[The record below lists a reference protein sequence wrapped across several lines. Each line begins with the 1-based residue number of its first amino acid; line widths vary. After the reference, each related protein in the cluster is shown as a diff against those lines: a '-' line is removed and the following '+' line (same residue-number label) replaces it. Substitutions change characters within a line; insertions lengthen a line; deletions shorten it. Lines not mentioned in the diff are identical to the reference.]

1 MNIEQDFLSSLN
13 KNQREAVEHTNGPV
27 LVVAGPGSG
36 KTRVIT
42 SRIAN
47 LIINNNVHPYQIAA
61 LTFTN
66 KAAKEMKQRIE
77 EIIPNPDNSMFVGTF
92 HSFCALALRRDGD
105 KIGLDRRFVIY
116 DDTDQIACMKMIME
130 ELNIDPDRYPPRAIL
145 STISKSKSKLID
157 AEGFKI
163 SKTNYFEEIVHRI
176 YEKYQA
182 QLINT
187 PAVDF
192 DDLLM
197 LTVKLFNTRKDIKET
212 YQERFKQVLVDEFQ
226 DTNTSQY
233 EIAKTLTATH
243 QNICVVGD
251 PDQSIYSWRNA
262 DIRNI
267 LSFQSDFPKA
277 KIIALEENYR
287 STKTIL
293 NAAQSIITQN
303 KNRVEKDLWTNNNKG
318 TRVSIYEAYNDK
330 EEAMFVIQQIRNII
344 ANYPLTLGDCAV
356 MYRVNA
362 QSRSLEE
369 ICLQTETP
377 YQIVGTLKFYQR
389 QEIKDTIAYLR
400 VSINKSDNV
409 SLMRIINNPPR
420 GIGTKTIDHLLWVS
434 KNRESSLYQTISEV
448 IQSETNNTGLNQR
461 AIKALTT
468 FKNMVDQIA
477 DNIQNKSLID
487 FIKFVLSFSGYQK
500 HIVNKP
506 DRGQERWE
514 NIQEFMNIANEFQEQ
529 NPEQGIGEF
538 LESISLMTDTDNLSD
553 EEEKLTL
560 ITLHQSKGLEFPV
573 VFMIGMEEGLL
584 PHSRSMED
592 EQEMEEERRLCYV
605 GMTRAKQ
612 ILYLVRAFKRG
623 FGNNFGPTIP
633 SRFLS
638 EIPDHLI
645 RYPFEDSRNLN
656 LPVFD
661 VESNTNTR
669 NNHDISNTKLQET
682 TSKSLDIDKGDKIIH
697 EAFGEGLVMEIKPTS
712 NDVELTIVFKDGAGV
727 KRFLGSIAPIKKQ

>member
-1 MNIEQDFLSSLN
+1 MKIEQEFLSSLN
-13 KNQREAVEHTNGPV
+13 TNQRQAVEHTQGPV

-47 LIINNNVHPYQIAA
+47 LIINNNVHAYQIAA

-66 KAAKEMKQRIE
+66 KAAKEMKHRIE
-77 EIIPNPDNSMFVGTF
+77 EIIPNTNNNMFVGTF
-92 HSFCALALRRDGD
+92 HSFCALVLRRDGD

-116 DDTDQIACMKMIME
+116 DDTDQIACIKMIME
-130 ELNIDPDRYPPRAIL
+130 ELDIDSERYPPRAIL
-145 STISKSKSKLID
+145 STISKSKSKLLD
-157 AEGFKI
+157 VEGFKA
-163 SKTNYFEEIVHRI
+163 SKTNYFEEIVVRI
-176 YEKYQA
+176 FERYQT
-182 QLINT
+182 QLLKT

-192 DDLLM
+192 DDLLL
-197 LTVKLFNTRKDIKET
+197 LTVKLFKSRKDVKES
-212 YQERFKQVLVDEFQ
+212 YQERFQQVLVDEFQ

-233 EIAKTLTATH
+233 EIAKMLTETH
-243 QNICVVGD
+243 HNICVVGD

-267 LSFQSDFPKA
+267 LSFQSDFPNA
-277 KIIALEENYR
+277 KVIALEENYR
-287 STKTIL
+287 STQTIL

-303 KNRVEKDLWTNNNKG
+303 KNRVEKDLWTNNDKG
-318 TRVSIYEAYNDK
+318 TRVSSYEAYNDK
-330 EEAMFVIQQIRNII
+330 EEAMFVIRQIRNII
-344 ANYPLTLGDCAV
+344 ANYPLTLRDCAV

-377 YQIVGTLKFYQR
+377 YQIVGSLKFYQR

-400 VSINKSDNV
+400 VAINTSDNV

-420 GIGTKTIDHLLWVS
+420 GIGTKTIDHLLWIS
-434 KNRESSLYQTISEV
+434 QNQELSLYETLSQTITGKENS
-448 IQSETNNTGLNQR
+448 TGLNQR
-461 AIKALTT
+461 AIKSLTA
-468 FKNMVDQIA
+468 FKNLVDQIV
-477 DNIQNKSLID
+477 DVVQNEPLID
-487 FIKFVLSFSGYQK
+487 FIKFVLSGSGYQK

-514 NIQEFMNIANEFQEQ
+514 NIQEFINIANEFQDL
-529 NPEQGIGEF
+529 NPEQGIEEF
-538 LESISLMTDTDNLSD
+538 LESISLMTDTDNLSEQED
-553 EEEKLTL
+553 KLTL

-623 FGNNFGPTIP
+623 FGGNFGPTIP
-633 SRFLS
+633 SRFIS

-645 RYPFEDSRNLN
+645 RHPFENSDVPN

-661 VESNTNTR
+661 IESNSHTR
-669 NNHDISNTKLQET
+669 NKPKIDSIKTQESLT
-682 TSKSLDIDKGDKIIH
+682 KSLDFDKGDKITH
-697 EAFGEGLVMEIKPTS
+697 EAFGEGIVMEIKPTS

-727 KRFLGSIAPIKKQ
+727 KRFLGSIAPIKKK

>member
-303 KNRVEKDLWTNNNKG
+303 KNRVEKDLWTNNDKG

-468 FKNMVDQIA
+468 FKNMVAQIA

-669 NNHDISNTKLQET
+669 NNHDVSNTKLQET

>member
-116 DDTDQIACMKMIME
+116 DDNDQIACMKMIME

-233 EIAKTLTATH
+233 EIAKNLTATH

>member
-1 MNIEQDFLSSLN
+1 MNIEQEFLSSLN
-13 KNQREAVEHTNGPV
+13 NNQRQAVEHTKGPV

-47 LIINNNVHPYQIAA
+47 LIINNNVHAYQIAA

-66 KAAKEMKQRIE
+66 KAAKEMKHRIE
-77 EIIPNPDNSMFVGTF
+77 ELIPNPNNNMFVGTF
-92 HSFCALALRRDGD
+92 HSFCALVLRRDGD

-116 DDTDQIACMKMIME
+116 DDIDQIACIKMIME
-130 ELNIDPDRYPPRAIL
+130 ELNIDAERYPPRAIL
-145 STISKSKSKLID
+145 STISKSKSKLVD
-157 AEGFKI
+157 AEGFRM

-176 YEKYQA
+176 YERYQS
-182 QLINT
+182 QLLKT

-192 DDLLM
+192 DDLLL
-197 LTVKLFNTRKDIKET
+197 LTVKLFKSRKDVKQS
-212 YQERFKQVLVDEFQ
+212 YQERFQQVLVDEFQ
-226 DTNTSQY
+226 DTNISQY
-233 EIAKTLTATH
+233 EIAKMLTETH
-243 QNICVVGD
+243 QNICAVGD

-277 KIIALEENYR
+277 KVIALEENYR
-287 STKTIL
+287 STQTIL

-303 KNRVEKDLWTNNNKG
+303 KNRVEKDLWTNNDKG
-318 TRVSIYEAYNDK
+318 TRISIYEAYNDK
-330 EEAMFVIQQIRNII
+330 EEAMFVIRQIRNII
-344 ANYPLTLGDCAV
+344 ANYPLTLRDCAV

-369 ICLQTETP
+369 VCLQTETP
-377 YQIVGTLKFYQR
+377 YQIVGSLKFYQR

-400 VSINKSDNV
+400 VAINTSDTI

-434 KNRESSLYQTISEV
+434 KSRNLSLYETISQV
-448 IQSETNNTGLNQR
+448 ISSEENNTGLNQR
-461 AIKALTT
+461 AIKSLTN
-468 FKNMVDQIA
+468 FKNMVDQIEA
-477 DNIQNKSLID
+477 NLQSDPLID
-487 FIKFVLSFSGYQK
+487 FIKFVLSCSGYQK
-500 HIVNKP
+500 YIVNKP

-514 NIQEFMNIANEFQEQ
+514 NIQEFINIANEFQDL
-529 NPEQGIGEF
+529 NPEKGIEEF
-538 LESISLMTDTDNLSD
+538 LESISLMTDTDNLSNAD
-553 EEEKLTL
+553 DKLTL

-573 VFMIGMEEGLL
+573 VFIIGMEEGIL

-605 GMTRAKQ
+605 GITRSKQ
-612 ILYLVRAFKRG
+612 ILYLVRAFRRG
-623 FGNNFGPTIP
+623 FAGNFGPTIP

-638 EIPDHLI
+638 EIPQHLI
-645 RYPFEDSRNLN
+645 RHPFENSGDSN

-661 VESNTNTR
+661 IESNLRAQNNQEIDNIKSEEPLNT
-669 NNHDISNTKLQET
+669 
-682 TSKSLDIDKGDKIIH
+682 SLGIDKGDKIIH
-697 EAFGEGLVMEIKPTS
+697 EAFGKGIVMEIKPTS
-712 NDVELTIVFKDGAGV
+712 NDVELTIVFTDGAGV

>member
-1 MNIEQDFLSSLN
+1 MKIEQDFLSSLN
-13 KNQREAVEHTNGPV
+13 TNQRQAVEHTQGPV

-47 LIINNNVHPYQIAA
+47 LIINNDVHAYQIAA

-66 KAAKEMKQRIE
+66 KAAKEMKHRIE
-77 EIIPNPDNSMFVGTF
+77 ELIPNPNNNMFVGTF
-92 HSFCALALRRDGD
+92 HSFCALVLRRDGD

-116 DDTDQIACMKMIME
+116 DDTDQIACIKMIME
-130 ELNIDPDRYPPRAIL
+130 ELNIDSERYPPRAIL
-145 STISKSKSKLID
+145 STISKSKSKLMD
-157 AEGFKI
+157 VEGFKA
-163 SKTNYFEEIVHRI
+163 SKTNYFEEIVLRI
-176 YEKYQA
+176 FERYQT
-182 QLINT
+182 QLLKT

-192 DDLLM
+192 DDLLL
-197 LTVKLFNTRKDIKET
+197 LTVKLFKSRKDVKES
-212 YQERFKQVLVDEFQ
+212 YQERFHQVLVDEFQ

-233 EIAKTLTATH
+233 EIAKMLTETH

-267 LSFQSDFPKA
+267 LSFQSDFPNA
-277 KIIALEENYR
+277 KVIALEENYR
-287 STKTIL
+287 STQTIL

-303 KNRVEKDLWTNNNKG
+303 KNRVEKDLWTNNDKG
-318 TRVSIYEAYNDK
+318 TRVSSYEAYNDK
-330 EEAMFVIQQIRNII
+330 EEAMFVIRQIRNII
-344 ANYPLTLGDCAV
+344 ANYPLTLRDCAV

-377 YQIVGTLKFYQR
+377 YQIVGSLKFYQR

-400 VSINKSDNV
+400 VAINTSDNV

-420 GIGTKTIDHLLWVS
+420 GIGTKTIDHLLWIS
-434 KNRESSLYQTISEV
+434 QNQELSLYETLSQTITGEENS
-448 IQSETNNTGLNQR
+448 TGLNQR
-461 AIKALTT
+461 AIKSLTA
-468 FKNMVDQIA
+468 FKNLVDQIV
-477 DNIQNKSLID
+477 DVVQNEPLID
-487 FIKFVLSFSGYQK
+487 FIKFVLSCSGYQK

-514 NIQEFMNIANEFQEQ
+514 NIQEFINIANEFQDL
-529 NPEQGIGEF
+529 NPEQGIEEF
-538 LESISLMTDTDNLSD
+538 LESISLMTDTDNLSEQED
-553 EEEKLTL
+553 KLTL

-623 FGNNFGPTIP
+623 FGGNFGPTIP
-633 SRFLS
+633 SRFIS

-645 RYPFEDSRNLN
+645 RHPFENSDVPN

-661 VESNTNTR
+661 IESNSHTR
-669 NNHDISNTKLQET
+669 NKPKIDSIKTQESLT
-682 TSKSLDIDKGDKIIH
+682 KSLDFDKGDKITH
-697 EAFGEGLVMEIKPTS
+697 EAFGEGIVMEIKPTS

-727 KRFLGSIAPIKKQ
+727 KRFLGSIAPIKKK

>member
-400 VSINKSDNV
+400 VAINKSDNV

>member
-1 MNIEQDFLSSLN
+1 MNIEQEFLSSLN
-13 KNQREAVEHTNGPV
+13 TNQRQAVEHTEGPV
-27 LVVAGPGSG
+27 LVIAGPGSG

-47 LIINNNVHPYQIAA
+47 LIINNDVHGYQIAA

-66 KAAKEMKQRIE
+66 KAAKEMKHRIE
-77 EIIPNPDNSMFVGTF
+77 EILPNPNNNMFVGTF
-92 HSFCALALRRDGD
+92 HSFCALVLRRDGD

-116 DDTDQIACMKMIME
+116 DDTDQIACIKMIME
-130 ELNIDPDRYPPRAIL
+130 ELNIDAERYPPRAIL

-157 AEGFKI
+157 VEGFKA

-176 YEKYQA
+176 FERYQT
-182 QLINT
+182 QLLKT

-192 DDLLM
+192 DDLLL
-197 LTVKLFNTRKDIKET
+197 LTVKLFKSRKDVKES
-212 YQERFKQVLVDEFQ
+212 YQERFQQVLVDEFQ

-233 EIAKTLTATH
+233 EIAKMLTETH
-243 QNICVVGD
+243 QNICAVGD

-277 KIIALEENYR
+277 KVIALEENYR
-287 STKTIL
+287 STQTIL

-303 KNRVEKDLWTNNNKG
+303 KNRVEKDLWTNNDKG
-318 TRVSIYEAYNDK
+318 TRLSSYEAYNDK
-330 EEAMFVIQQIRNII
+330 EEAMFVIRQIRNII

-377 YQIVGTLKFYQR
+377 YQIVGSLKFYQR

-400 VSINKSDNV
+400 VAINTSDNV

-434 KNRESSLYQTISEV
+434 QNRELSLYETINQAISGE
-448 IQSETNNTGLNQR
+448 ENHTGLNLR
-461 AIKALTT
+461 AIKSLTA
-468 FKNMVDQIA
+468 FKNIVDQIVA
-477 DNIQNKSLID
+477 AVQNEPLID
-487 FIKFVLSFSGYQK
+487 FIKFVLSCSGYQK

-514 NIQEFMNIANEFQEQ
+514 NIQELINIANEFQDL
-529 NPEQGIGEF
+529 NPEQGIEEF

-553 EEEKLTL
+553 EKDKLTL

-573 VFMIGMEEGLL
+573 VFIIGMEEGLL

-623 FGNNFGPTIP
+623 FGGNFGPTIP

-645 RYPFEDSRNLN
+645 RHPFENSDVPN

-661 VESNTNTR
+661 IESNSHTQNKQQFNKIKPPKPV
-669 NNHDISNTKLQET
+669 NN
-682 TSKSLDIDKGDKIIH
+682 LDIDKGDKITH
-697 EAFGEGLVMEIKPTS
+697 EAFGEGIVMEIKPTS

-727 KRFLGSIAPIKKQ
+727 KRFLGSLAPIKKQ

>member
-1 MNIEQDFLSSLN
+1 MNIEQEFLSSLN
-13 KNQREAVEHTNGPV
+13 NNQRQAVEHTKGPV

-47 LIINNNVHPYQIAA
+47 LIINNNVHAYQIAA

-66 KAAKEMKQRIE
+66 KAAKEMKHRIE
-77 EIIPNPDNSMFVGTF
+77 ELIPNSNNNMFVGTF
-92 HSFCALALRRDGD
+92 HSFCALVLRRDGD

-116 DDTDQIACMKMIME
+116 DAPDQIACIKMIME
-130 ELNIDPDRYPPRAIL
+130 ELNIDAERYPPRVIL
-145 STISKSKSKLID
+145 STISKSKSKLVD
-157 AEGFKI
+157 AEGFRM
-163 SKTNYFEEIVHRI
+163 SKTNYFEEIVHRV
-176 YEKYQA
+176 YERYQS
-182 QLINT
+182 QLLKT

-192 DDLLM
+192 DDLLL
-197 LTVKLFNTRKDIKET
+197 LTVKLFKSRKDVKQS
-212 YQERFKQVLVDEFQ
+212 YQERFQQVLVDEFQ

-233 EIAKTLTATH
+233 EIAKMLTETH

-277 KIIALEENYR
+277 KVIALEENYR
-287 STKTIL
+287 STQTIL

-303 KNRVEKDLWTNNNKG
+303 KNRVEKDLWTNNDKG
-318 TRVSIYEAYNDK
+318 TQVSSYEAYNDK
-330 EEAMFVIQQIRNII
+330 EEAMFVIRQIRNII
-344 ANYPLTLGDCAV
+344 ANYSLTLGDCAV

-369 ICLQTETP
+369 VCLQTETP
-377 YQIVGTLKFYQR
+377 YQIVGSLKFYQR

-400 VSINKSDNV
+400 VAINTSDNI

-434 KNRESSLYQTISEV
+434 KSRDLSLYETISQV
-448 IQSETNNTGLNQR
+448 ISSQENNTGLNQR
-461 AIKALTT
+461 AIKSLTN
-468 FKNMVDQIA
+468 FKNIVDQIEA
-477 DNIQNKSLID
+477 NLQSDPLID
-487 FIKFVLSFSGYQK
+487 FIKFVLSCSGYQK
-500 HIVNKP
+500 YIVNKP

-514 NIQEFMNIANEFQEQ
+514 NIQEFINIANEFQDL
-529 NPEQGIGEF
+529 NPKQGIEEF

-553 EEEKLTL
+553 EDDKLTL

-573 VFMIGMEEGLL
+573 VFIIGMEEGIL
-584 PHSRSMED
+584 PHSRSMEN

-612 ILYLVRAFKRG
+612 ILYLVRAFRRG
-623 FGNNFGPTIP
+623 FAGNFGPTIP

-638 EIPDHLI
+638 EIPQHLI
-645 RYPFEDSRNLN
+645 RHPFENSEGSNI
-656 LPVFD
+656 PVFD
-661 VESNTNTR
+661 IESNSHAQ
-669 NNHDISNTKLQET
+669 NNQEIDNIK
-682 TSKSLDIDKGDKIIH
+682 SEEPLNKSLGIDKGDKIIH
-697 EAFGEGLVMEIKPTS
+697 EAFGEGIVMEIKPTS
-712 NDVELTIVFKDGAGV
+712 HDVELTIVFKDGAGV
-727 KRFLGSIAPIKKQ
+727 KRFLGSLAPIKKQ

>member
-182 QLINT
+182 QLLNT

-303 KNRVEKDLWTNNNKG
+303 KNRVEKDLWTNNDKG

-400 VSINKSDNV
+400 VAINKSDNV

>member
-233 EIAKTLTATH
+233 EIAKNLTATH

-303 KNRVEKDLWTNNNKG
+303 KNRVEKDLWTNNDKG

-584 PHSRSMED
+584 PHSRSMEN

>member
-1 MNIEQDFLSSLN
+1 MNIEQEFLSSLN
-13 KNQREAVEHTNGPV
+13 TNQRQAVEHTEGPV

-47 LIINNNVHPYQIAA
+47 LIINNDVHGYQIAA

-66 KAAKEMKQRIE
+66 KAAKEMKHRIE
-77 EIIPNPDNSMFVGTF
+77 EILPNPNNNMFVGTF
-92 HSFCALALRRDGD
+92 HSFCALVLRRDGD

-116 DDTDQIACMKMIME
+116 DNTDQIACIKMIME
-130 ELNIDPDRYPPRAIL
+130 ELNIDAERYPPRAIL

-157 AEGFKI
+157 VEGFKA

-176 YEKYQA
+176 FERYQT
-182 QLINT
+182 QLLKT

-192 DDLLM
+192 DDLLL
-197 LTVKLFNTRKDIKET
+197 LTVKLFKSRKDVKES
-212 YQERFKQVLVDEFQ
+212 YQERFQQVLVDEFQ

-233 EIAKTLTATH
+233 EIAKMLTETH
-243 QNICVVGD
+243 QNICAVGD

-277 KIIALEENYR
+277 KVIALEENYR
-287 STKTIL
+287 STQTIL

-303 KNRVEKDLWTNNNKG
+303 KNRVEKDLWTNNDKG
-318 TRVSIYEAYNDK
+318 TRLSSYEAYNDK
-330 EEAMFVIQQIRNII
+330 EEAMFVIRQIRNII

-377 YQIVGTLKFYQR
+377 YQIVGSLKFYQR

-400 VSINKSDNV
+400 VAINTSDNV

-434 KNRESSLYQTISEV
+434 QNRELSLYETINQAISGE
-448 IQSETNNTGLNQR
+448 ENHTGLNLR
-461 AIKALTT
+461 AIKSLTA
-468 FKNMVDQIA
+468 FKNIVDQIVA
-477 DNIQNKSLID
+477 AVQNEPLID
-487 FIKFVLSFSGYQK
+487 FIKFVLSCSGYQK

-514 NIQEFMNIANEFQEQ
+514 NIQELINIANEFQDL
-529 NPEQGIGEF
+529 NPEQGIEEF

-553 EEEKLTL
+553 EKDKLTL

-573 VFMIGMEEGLL
+573 VFIIGMEEGLL

-623 FGNNFGPTIP
+623 FGGNFGPTIP

-645 RYPFEDSRNLN
+645 RHPFENSDVPN

-661 VESNTNTR
+661 IESNSHTQNKQQFNKIKPPKPV
-669 NNHDISNTKLQET
+669 NN
-682 TSKSLDIDKGDKIIH
+682 LDIDKGDKITH
-697 EAFGEGLVMEIKPTS
+697 EAFGEGIVMEIKPTS

-727 KRFLGSIAPIKKQ
+727 KRFLGSLAPIKKQ

>member
-303 KNRVEKDLWTNNNKG
+303 KNRVEKDLWTNNDKG

-584 PHSRSMED
+584 PHSRSMEN

>member
-1 MNIEQDFLSSLN
+1 MNIEQEFLSSLN
-13 KNQREAVEHTNGPV
+13 TNQRQAVEHTKGPV

-42 SRIAN
+42 ARIAN
-47 LIINNNVHPYQIAA
+47 LIINNKVHPYQIAA

-66 KAAKEMKQRIE
+66 KAAKEMKHRIE
-77 EIIPNPDNSMFVGTF
+77 SIIPNPDNSMFVGTF
-92 HSFCALALRRDGD
+92 HSFCALVLRRDGD

-116 DDTDQIACMKMIME
+116 DDTDQIACIKMIME
-130 ELNIDPDRYPPRAIL
+130 ELNIDPERYPPRAIL

-176 YEKYQA
+176 YEKYQN
-182 QLINT
+182 QLLKT

-192 DDLLM
+192 DDLLL
-197 LTVKLFNTRKDIKET
+197 LTVKLFNSRKDVKET
-212 YQERFKQVLVDEFQ
+212 YQERFQQVLVDEFQ

-233 EIAKTLTATH
+233 AIAKTLTETH
-243 QNICVVGD
+243 QNICAVGD

-277 KIIALEENYR
+277 KVIALEENYR

-303 KNRVEKDLWTNNNKG
+303 KNRVEKDLWTNNDKG
-318 TRVSIYEAYNDK
+318 TRISSYEAYNDK
-330 EEAMFVIQQIRNII
+330 EEAMFVIRQIRNII
-344 ANYPLTLGDCAV
+344 ANYQLTLGDCAV

-369 ICLQTETP
+369 VCLQTETP

-400 VSINKSDNV
+400 VAINTADNV

-420 GIGTKTIDHLLWVS
+420 GLGTKTIDHLLWVS
-434 KNRESSLYQTISEV
+434 KSRELSLYETICEV
-448 IQSETNNTGLNQR
+448 ISSKEANTGLNQR
-461 AIKALTT
+461 AIKSLTA
-468 FKNMVDQIA
+468 FKNMIDQIV
-477 DNIQNKSLID
+477 NNLQNESLVD

-500 HIVNKP
+500 HMVNKP

-514 NIQEFMNIANEFQEQ
+514 NIQEFMNIANEFQDL
-529 NPEQGIGEF
+529 NPEQGIEEF
-538 LESISLMTDTDNLSD
+538 LESISLMTDTDNLSN

-612 ILYLVRAFKRG
+612 ILYLVRAFRRG
-623 FGNNFGPTIP
+623 FGSNFGPTIP

-645 RYPFEDSRNLN
+645 RYPFEDSRDSNM
-656 LPVFD
+656 PVFD
-661 VESNTNTR
+661 IEANSNTRKNQEFA
-669 NNHDISNTKLQET
+669 DIKPQDPPN
-682 TSKSLDIDKGDKIIH
+682 KSIDINKGDKVIH
-697 EAFGEGLVMEIKPTS
+697 EAFGEGIVMEIKPTS
-712 NDVELTIVFKDGAGV
+712 SDVELTIVFKEGAGI
-727 KRFLGSIAPIKKQ
+727 KRFLGSIAPIKKL

>member
-1 MNIEQDFLSSLN
+1 MKIEQDFLSSLN
-13 KNQREAVEHTNGPV
+13 TNQRQAVEHTQGPV

-47 LIINNNVHPYQIAA
+47 LIINNDVHAYQIAA

-66 KAAKEMKQRIE
+66 KAAKEMKHRIE
-77 EIIPNPDNSMFVGTF
+77 ELIPNPNNNMFVGTF
-92 HSFCALALRRDGD
+92 HSFCALVLRRDGD

-116 DDTDQIACMKMIME
+116 DDTDQIACIKMIME
-130 ELNIDPDRYPPRAIL
+130 ELNIDSERYPPRAIL
-145 STISKSKSKLID
+145 STISKSKSKLMD
-157 AEGFKI
+157 VEGFKA
-163 SKTNYFEEIVHRI
+163 SKTNYFEEIVLRI
-176 YEKYQA
+176 FERYQT
-182 QLINT
+182 QLLKT

-192 DDLLM
+192 DDLLL
-197 LTVKLFNTRKDIKET
+197 LTVKLFKSRKDVKES
-212 YQERFKQVLVDEFQ
+212 YQERFHQVLVDEFQ

-233 EIAKTLTATH
+233 EIAKMLTETH

-267 LSFQSDFPKA
+267 LSFQSDFPNA
-277 KIIALEENYR
+277 KVIALEENYR
-287 STKTIL
+287 STQTIL

-303 KNRVEKDLWTNNNKG
+303 KNRVEKDLWTNNDKG
-318 TRVSIYEAYNDK
+318 TRVSSYEAYNDK
-330 EEAMFVIQQIRNII
+330 EEAMFVIRQIRNII
-344 ANYPLTLGDCAV
+344 ANYPLTLRDCAV

-377 YQIVGTLKFYQR
+377 YQIVGSLKFYQR

-400 VSINKSDNV
+400 VAINTSDNV

-420 GIGTKTIDHLLWVS
+420 GIGTKTIDHLLWIS
-434 KNRESSLYQTISEV
+434 QNQELSLYETLSQTITGEENS
-448 IQSETNNTGLNQR
+448 TGLNQR
-461 AIKALTT
+461 AIKSLTA
-468 FKNMVDQIA
+468 FKNLVDQIV
-477 DNIQNKSLID
+477 DVVQNEPLID
-487 FIKFVLSFSGYQK
+487 FIKFVLSCSGYQK

-514 NIQEFMNIANEFQEQ
+514 NIQEFINIANEFQDL
-529 NPEQGIGEF
+529 NPEQGIEEF
-538 LESISLMTDTDNLSD
+538 LESISLMTDTDNLSEQED
-553 EEEKLTL
+553 KLTL

-623 FGNNFGPTIP
+623 FGGNFGPTIP
-633 SRFLS
+633 SRFIS

-645 RYPFEDSRNLN
+645 RHPFENSDVQN

-661 VESNTNTR
+661 IESNSHTR
-669 NNHDISNTKLQET
+669 NKPKIDSIKTQESLT
-682 TSKSLDIDKGDKIIH
+682 KSLDFDKGDKITH
-697 EAFGEGLVMEIKPTS
+697 EAFGEGIVMEIKPTS

-727 KRFLGSIAPIKKQ
+727 KRFLGSIAPIKKK

>member
-303 KNRVEKDLWTNNNKG
+303 KNRVEKDLWTNNDKG